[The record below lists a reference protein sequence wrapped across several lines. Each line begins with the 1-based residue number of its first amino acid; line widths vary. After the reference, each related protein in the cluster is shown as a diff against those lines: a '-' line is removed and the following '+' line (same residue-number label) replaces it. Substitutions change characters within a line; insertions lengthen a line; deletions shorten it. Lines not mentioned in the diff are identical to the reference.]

1 MPRGKIPDGLHTFTS
16 EEVLELRRKS
26 GLSQPEFWNRFGVT
40 QSGGCR
46 YETGR
51 DIPPPVQVLLNI
63 AFGNPKTCDMTVR
76 GLRREDVATTP

>member
-26 GLSQPEFWNRFGVT
+26 GLSQPEFWNPFGVT

-63 AFGNPKTCDMTVR
+63 AFADDDNIVR
-76 GLRREDVATTP
+76 DLRTLARS